1 MLKAIGQKYQIAFL
15 PEFYFFKG
23 LHKKRRSSMGTF
35 LCNTFGI
42 TYLPEDSRLPPMS
55 PLLLCSLRPLSG
67 DGLVLFDFSSPM
79 APFRL
84 VSDSWPRF
92 FFVLGIVLNLSESTI
107 LWNNR
112 NSVKN
117 MPEQTL

>member
-1 MLKAIGQKYQIAFL
+1 
-15 PEFYFFKG
+15 
-23 LHKKRRSSMGTF
+23 
-35 LCNTFGI
+35 
-42 TYLPEDSRLPPMS
+42 
-55 PLLLCSLRPLSG
+55 LLLSLRPLSG
-67 DGLVLFDFSSPM
+67 DDLVLFDFSSPM

-107 LWNNR
+107 LWNNK

-117 MPEQTL
+117 MPEQTVEKRMTTM